1 MLTRVYSGFKDQ
13 ESYEQFEIAYNAFIK
28 KCQTGECPS
37 LAAHVS
43 SHLPFQ
49 LSVMISPLYLLVT
62 HQLSMKSFHRR
73 TVINITVRLG
83 LHKSPHLLAVENC
96 IWDAV
101 FCLAKG
107 GMSVY
112 TVL

>member
-1 MLTRVYSGFKDQ
+1 MLTQVYSGFKDQ
-13 ESYEQFEIAYNAFIK
+13 ESYKQFEIVYNAFIK

-43 SHLPFQ
+43 SCLPFQ
-49 LSVMISPLYLLVT
+49 LSVTISPLYLLVT
-62 HQLSMKSFHRR
+62 CRLSTKSFHRR
-73 TVINITVRLG
+73 TIIDIAARLNP
-83 LHKSPHLLAVENC
+83 HKPPRLLAVEIC

-101 FCLAKG
+101 FRLAEG

-112 TVL
+112 TML